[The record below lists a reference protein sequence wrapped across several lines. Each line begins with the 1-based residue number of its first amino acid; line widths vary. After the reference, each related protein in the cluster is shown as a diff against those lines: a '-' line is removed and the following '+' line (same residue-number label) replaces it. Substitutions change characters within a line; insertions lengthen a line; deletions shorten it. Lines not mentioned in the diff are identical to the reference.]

1 MSKAFT
7 CSRRCVMAGGLALAA
22 CGGTPAASDAG
33 TTDAPEPDAGM
44 PAPDAG
50 ALEPSCDARPASGN
64 VFRIELR
71 DFPALRSPG
80 GSAVIERP
88 DELLN
93 VWVLHLANGC
103 FTAVWR
109 VCTHGACDVTPR
121 AGPELYCPCHGSRF
135 ATDGR
140 VLQGPA
146 TRALRTFTVLRDGE
160 ALLLERR

>member
-1 MSKAFT
+1 MTS
-7 CSRRCVMAGGLALAA
+7 CSRRCVVAGGLALAA
-22 CGGTPAASDAG
+22 CGPSSSSSVDAG
-33 TTDAPEPDAGM
+33 DDA
-44 PAPDAG
+44 APGVDAG
-50 ALEPSCDARPASGN
+50 APVIDAGVVEPACPGRAPSATA
-64 VFRIELR
+64 FRIALS
-71 DFPALRSPG
+71 DFPALQSPG

-135 ATDGR
+135 AIDGK

-146 TRALRTFTVLRDGE
+146 TRALRAFTVLREGDV
-160 ALLLERR
+160 LFLERG

>member
-50 ALEPSCDARPASGN
+50 ALEPSCDARPASGD

-93 VWVLHLANGC
+93 VWVLHLANG
-103 FTAVWR
+103 
-109 VCTHGACDVTPR
+109 DVTPR

>member
-1 MSKAFT
+1 MT
-7 CSRRCVMAGGLALAA
+7 PCSRRCVIAGGLAVAA
-22 CGGTPAASDAG
+22 CGG
-33 TTDAPEPDAGM
+33 APSEGPDAGLAVE

-50 ALEPSCDARPASGN
+50 GTSPDSGTMELRCAQRTPGATS
-64 VFRIELR
+64 FRIDLSA
-71 DFPALRSPG
+71 FPALAMPG

-121 AGPELYCPCHGSRF
+121 AGPELFCPCHGSRF
-135 ATDGR
+135 AVDGR

-146 TRALRTFTVLRDGE
+146 TRGLRTFTVVREGDSLF
-160 ALLLERR
+160 LERT